1 MILIN
6 TVIPIKFCYAKH
18 QGKLNIEEL
27 IYLLESIP
35 SEKNAILEKFSAYN
49 VKSVNAFQSQSL
61 LELKNEYCNKN
72 KCLNCAVGLQ
82 LLKN

>member
-1 MILIN
+1 ML
-6 TVIPIKFCYAKH
+6 A
-18 QGKLNIEEL
+18 
-27 IYLLESIP
+27 
-35 SEKNAILEKFSAYN
+35 EKNSILNKFSEFN
-49 VKSVNAFQSQSL
+49 ITTKTAFQSQSL